1 MIDGKNSVL
10 IRPET
15 VISDVCSKTN
25 CTVFFLGKNQLNFTE
40 IFTLKDLHID

>member
-15 VISDVCSKTN
+15 VISDVCGQI
-25 CTVFFLGKNQLNFTE
+25 VLFFFFRKKSTEFYRNFHT
-40 IFTLKDLHID
+40 